1 MFFRVLNQTNI
12 MKTKNKEKGQL
23 ADSIKTTYTNL
34 KPLPIRLKSQMST
47 TLQNSE
53 TAIVSSELE
62 LTTKEVFDLTEVCT
76 FILLFNQNFIY
87 SLTYLMI
94 K

>member
-1 MFFRVLNQTNI
+1 

-23 ADSIKTTYTNL
+23 ANSTKTIYTNL
-34 KPLPIRLKSQMST
+34 KSLPICPKLQMST

-53 TAIVSSELE
+53 TAVVPFELE
-62 LTTKEVFDLTEVCT
+62 LTTKEVFDLTEVYT

-87 SLTYLMI
+87 FLTYLMI

>member
-1 MFFRVLNQTNI
+1 
-12 MKTKNKEKGQL
+12 MKTKNKEKRQL
-23 ADSIKTTYTNL
+23 AGSIKTTYINL
-34 KPLPIRLKSQMST
+34 KPLSICLKLQMSI

-53 TAIVSSELE
+53 TAVVPSELE
-62 LTTKEVFDLTEVCT
+62 LTTKEVFNLTEVYI

>member
-1 MFFRVLNQTNI
+1 

-23 ADSIKTTYTNL
+23 AGSTKTTYTNL
-34 KPLPIRLKSQMST
+34 KLLPICLKLQMSI

-53 TAIVSSELE
+53 IAIVPSELE
-62 LTTKEVFDLTEVCT
+62 LTIKEVFDLIEVCT

>member
-1 MFFRVLNQTNI
+1 

-23 ADSIKTTYTNL
+23 AGSTKTTNTNL
-34 KPLPIRLKSQMST
+34 KPLPIRPKPQMST

-53 TAIVSSELE
+53 TAVVPSELE

-76 FILLFNQNFIY
+76 FILLFN
-87 SLTYLMI
+87 
-94 K
+94 

>member
-1 MFFRVLNQTNI
+1 

-23 ADSIKTTYTNL
+23 AGSTKTTYTNL
-34 KPLPIRLKSQMST
+34 KPLPIRPKSQMLT

-53 TAIVSSELE
+53 TAVVPSELE
-62 LTTKEVFDLTEVCT
+62 LTTKEVFNLTEVYI

>member
-1 MFFRVLNQTNI
+1 

-23 ADSIKTTYTNL
+23 AGSTKTIYTNL
-34 KPLPIRLKSQMST
+34 KSLFIRLKLQIST

-53 TAIVSSELE
+53 TAVVPSELE

-76 FILLFNQNFIY
+76 FILLFN
-87 SLTYLMI
+87 
-94 K
+94 